1 MNGRNVFE
9 MDYLVVPYNAGG
21 IHWVCLV
28 VNLKT
33 MNVWCVPC
41 HALLCVHAN
50 AGPTFDLCVVARY
63 EDSMCENLSGNPT
76 SDQVDKM
83 RVIHA
88 QEQRAMNAVS
98 GFMLCH
104 AALNAHRCVKV
115 SESVSCVGSVQ
126 HLRFCFPQ
134 ASEWLAA
141 SAGIG
146 NAWTLHTSDVARG
159 LSLPQQPNGYDCGL
173 YMLSRMASV
182 ASLRKRGV
190 VNAGG
195 VCTAFATRVA
205 SFRASLV
212 VLLLY
217 IMGTPLATVNGIL
230 GPS

>member
-88 QEQRAMNAVS
+88 REQRAMNAVS

-141 SAGIG
+141 SAGNG
-146 NAWTLHTSDVARG
+146 NAWAFHTSDVARG

>member
-141 SAGIG
+141 SAGNG
-146 NAWTLHTSDVARG
+146 NAWAFHTSDVARG

>member
-41 HALLCVHAN
+41 HAQLCVHAN
-50 AGPTFDLCVVARY
+50 AAMTLDLCVVARY
-63 EDSMCENLSGNPT
+63 EDSMCENLSGNP
-76 SDQVDKM
+76 SPAQVEKM
-83 RVIHA
+83 RVTHA
-88 QEQRAMNAVS
+88 LEQRAMNAVS

-104 AALNAHRCVKV
+104 AAFNAHRCAKV

-126 HLRFCFPQ
+126 RLRFFLPQ
-134 ASEWLAA
+134 ASAWLAT
-141 SAGIG
+141 SARIG
-146 NAWTLHTSDVARG
+146 NAWKCHTSDVARG
-159 LSLPQQPNGYDCGL
+159 LDLPQQPNGFDCGL

-182 ASLRKRGV
+182 ASPRTRGV

-195 VCTAFATRVA
+195 VCIAFATRVA